1 MWMLSALALCS
12 SGIALTLLVGD
23 RVGIYFGCVRTAEF
37 YLLVGKLV
45 IGNESEF
52 QYIGYIFCVCN
63 FRFIV
68 LLVSFVC
75 CGIGKKIVLSVL
87 ARVCF

>member
-1 MWMLSALALCS
+1 MSALALCS

-52 QYIGYIFCVCN
+52 QYVHWLYFLCLQ
-63 FRFIV
+63 F
-68 LLVSFVC
+68 
-75 CGIGKKIVLSVL
+75 
-87 ARVCF
+87 